1 MITKQQATDLL
12 HEHTKNQNLRRH
24 MYAVGFAM
32 RALCQYLWDQ
42 GRLSEQEKFGHART
56 ELAEVWEILGLLHD
70 ADWEETKDNP
80 DEHTKHTLSWLTET
94 DGPIVHALKSHNG
107 KRTHL
112 AELEGTME
120 WALETVDEL
129 TGFIVAVALVRP
141 EPTPHEATAGQGKSK
156 LQQVDVQSVLKKWKT
171 KEFAKAVEREQIAQ
185 CEEKLGIPLP
195 EFIQITLSAMQS
207 HHEDLGL

>member
-1 MITKQQATDLL
+1 MITKQQAMDLL
-12 HEHTKNQNLRRH
+12 HKHTKNQNLRRH

-32 RALCQYLWDQ
+32 RALA
-42 GRLSEQEKFGHART
+42 EKLGGDP
-56 ELAEVWEILGLLHD
+56 EMWETLGLLHD
-70 ADWEETKDNP
+70 ADWEETKDAP
-80 DEHTKHTLSWLTET
+80 DEHTKHILSWLTET

-141 EPTPHEATAGQGKSK
+141 EKQLAT
-156 LQQVDVQSVLKKWKT
+156 VSVESVMKKWTK
-171 KEFAKAVEREQIAQ
+171 KEFAAAVERSQIAQ
-185 CEEKLGIPLP
+185 CEEKLGIPLS
-195 EFIQITLSAMQS
+195 EFIQITLTAMQN
-207 HHEDLGL
+207 HHTELGL